1 MKRCFGQIV
10 LCAFMAVAMG
20 LTACSSDDNGVTTP
34 PENTENS
41 DVEDSTETEVEWAV
55 DSVELWSQRDANKIY
70 GMMYY
75 NPVTSKKQPA
85 VILSHS
91 SSLTHEAMSGYA
103 YAIAK
108 MGYAAYCF
116 DFCGSSDKS
125 KSDGTTDDM
134 TVFTEVEDLRAVV
147 KTIKSLG
154 YVETSE
160 VYLLGSSQ
168 GGLVSA
174 LLADECPDEFAG
186 MILFYPAFN
195 IPELV
200 KMFSGFGDW
209 GNMGDWG
216 NLGNWGDFGNFG
228 GMMSMSEKYIESI
241 KDFDVWSHIGKFSK
255 PVCIIHG
262 TSDMIVP
269 ISNSEKA
276 IALYSSAILN
286 KIEGANHGFNAANL
300 GSMGSMMGAS
310 ADYDSQVMPI
320 VQDFLKK

>member
-1 MKRCFGQIV
+1 MKRCFGKIV
-10 LCAFMAVAMG
+10 LCTFMAVAIG
-20 LTACSSDDNGVTTP
+20 LIACSSDDMDVTTP
-34 PENTENS
+34 PENNENAG
-41 DVEDSTETEVEWAV
+41 DADSTDKEVEWPV
-55 DSVELWSQRDANKIY
+55 DSVELWSQRGDNRIF
-70 GMMYY
+70 GVMYY

-91 SSLTHEAMSGYA
+91 ASLTHEAMKGYA
-103 YAIAK
+103 MAIAK

-116 DFCGSSDKS
+116 DFCGGSDKS
-125 KSDGTTDDM
+125 KSDGATEDM

-147 KTIKSLG
+147 KTVKSLG
-154 YVETSE
+154 YVEPSE

-174 LLADECPDEFAG
+174 LLADECPDDFAG

-195 IPELV
+195 IPWMV
-200 KMFSGFGDW
+200 KMFSGLGDL

-216 NLGNWGDFGNFG
+216 NIGNWGDFGGFG
-228 GMMSMSEKYIESI
+228 GMMSMSEKYVNSI
-241 KDFDVWSHIGKFSK
+241 KDFDVWSHIGKFPK

-262 TSDMIVP
+262 TKDIIVP

-276 IALYSSAILN
+276 VGLYPYATLN

-300 GSMGSMMGAS
+300 GSMGSMMGTSAS
-310 ADYDSQVMPI
+310 YDSQVMPI
-320 VQDFLKK
+320 VQKFLNK